1 VCVFGT
7 EKIESENHDRMKQH
21 ETFLYFVFFSS
32 PYYVGIVVAGYFVFL
47 GLSEYKEEDGKII
60 EILKKDKNWV
70 FV

>member
-1 VCVFGT
+1 
-7 EKIESENHDRMKQH
+7 MKQH